1 MFLNCVKIPTEQLS
15 TLLTFKANTFKTYL
29 YGKAQPIYNYF
40 MNRFLITI
48 LTTFCSAITLSQT
61 VTFDS
66 AVRRLYFGV
75 NFIKASGA
83 LVDSF
88 KVIHGFRYNGIV
100 SKQSNLNVTIEM
112 NSADAWSSRHLFSFT
127 ESPIAGLK
135 IKSGQI
141 EVSIGEAPRVKKL
154 LGVEWT
160 IDFDNEKDATVF
172 FERLTTIFEPLSTK
186 KKTTGD
192 KDVGLMNQYSTRK
205 PGATGIRDIA
215 IILGKS
221 FQTKNYQISLSLK
234 NEFMGD

>member
-1 MFLNCVKIPTEQLS
+1 V
-15 TLLTFKANTFKTYL
+15 
-29 YGKAQPIYNYF
+29 KAQPFYNYF

-48 LTTFCSAITLSQT
+48 LTTFCSAITMSQT

-66 AVRRLYFGV
+66 AVKRLYFGIDI
-75 NFIKASGA
+75 IKASGA

-88 KVIHGFRYNGIV
+88 KVIHGLYYNGIV

-112 NSADAWSSRHLFSFT
+112 NSAEAWFSKHLFSFT

-135 IKSGQI
+135 IKLGQI
-141 EVSIGEAPRVKKL
+141 AVSVGEAPRVQKL
-154 LGVEWT
+154 LGVEWS
-160 IDFDNEKDATVF
+160 IDFDTEKDATVF
-172 FERLTTIFEPLSTK
+172 FEHLKTTFEPLSTK
-186 KKTTGD
+186 KKTTAD
-192 KDVGLMNQYSTRK
+192 KDIGLVVQYSTRK

-221 FQTKNYQISLSLK
+221 FQTKNYQISLSLM